1 MNLEK
6 EKLQNIVGGATT
18 INASIAKVL
27 ISLVELI
34 KGAGE
39 DLGSSIRRIT
49 AGEICPLN

>member
-1 MNLEK
+1 MQE
-6 EKLQNIVGGATT
+6 IIGGATT

-49 AGEICPLN
+49 EGNICPLN